1 MCAKKITGV
10 LEHIIFALEEKSI
23 NYTMNKLGEQNGFQR
38 QIILKINY
46 NKEQI
51 FIYIIKHER
60 RFAYY
65 IQEPDIP
72 KTSIS
77 KIKLLEKI
85 KNL

>member
-23 NYTMNKLGEQNGFQR
+23 DYTMNKLGEQNGFQR

-51 FIYIIKHER
+51 FIYIIKYER
-60 RFAYY
+60 RLAYY
-65 IQEPDIP
+65 IQEPGIP
-72 KTSIS
+72 KTNIS